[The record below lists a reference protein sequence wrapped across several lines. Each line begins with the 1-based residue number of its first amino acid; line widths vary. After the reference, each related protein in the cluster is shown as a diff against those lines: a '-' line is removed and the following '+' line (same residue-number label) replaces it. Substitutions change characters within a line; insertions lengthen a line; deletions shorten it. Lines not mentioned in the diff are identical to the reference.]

1 MKVVYVR
8 ELLIEIAEN
17 LGKLYADMPEGK
29 AVAEML
35 LSEVFNTSRA
45 GLYLMDEPIKD
56 AAVLEKIENL
66 YSRLMKNEP
75 IQYVIGYAWFLDLK
89 FKINSGALIP
99 RPETE
104 ELVLWL
110 INNHLNE
117 QSDIEIVD
125 LCTGSGCIAISL
137 KKAMPMA
144 KVSAID
150 NSPKAI
156 EIAKHNA
163 KLLNVDIDWILA
175 DVLSEDFNFKS
186 EKKLIV
192 ISNPPYV
199 KESEKA
205 NMSSRVLNYEP
216 ESALFV
222 PEQNPLVFYE
232 NILKKINANSIYFE
246 INPLTLNEFYNLLKN
261 YSYRASYKKDFRE
274 KQRMILLE
282 KII

>member
-8 ELLIEIAEN
+8 ELLREIAEN

-125 LCTGSGCIAISL
+125 ICTGSGCIAISL

-156 EIAKHNA
+156 EIAKYNA
-163 KLLNVDIDWILA
+163 RLLNVDIDWILA

-205 NMSSRVLNYEP
+205 NMSSRILNYEP

-246 INPLTLNEFYNLLKN
+246 INPLTLNEFDNLLKN
-261 YSYRASYKKDFRE
+261 YSYKVSYKKDFRE

-282 KII
+282 K